1 MDLIGQA
8 MNGALA
14 DVIYD
19 AFNRLHWQLPELPA
33 ALAKGS
39 GGDRPDQSGRPQ
51 RSAAARGLQSP
62 AGGRERC
69 PGGCTGR
76 YDLPVSR
83 AHLNSRYGYGVAVN
97 LDLTLKWAASQR
109 GHLSDGC
116 GVTAKHA
123 ISG

>member
-1 MDLIGQA
+1 MATDPISQA
-8 MNGALA
+8 DPNA
-14 DVIYD
+14 
-19 AFNRLHWQLPELPA
+19 PPPPA
-33 ALAKGS
+33 ACRA
-39 GGDRPDQSGRPQ
+39 Q
-51 RSAAARGLQSP
+51 RVGVNVAP
-62 AGGRERC
+62 AVA
-69 PGGCTGR
+69 TGR